1 MQPALRK
8 VKILKAVV
16 EMYIATGEP
25 VGSKALCTELDF
37 PVSSATVRN
46 EMAELAEQGLLTQPH
61 TSAGRIPSA
70 DGFRLYVSRLM
81 DRKFISDKTKAFIST
96 SLDAA
101 ADDPEKILRRA
112 CDILSGVLHAAVLT
126 TTPSSSEAR
135 IRSIKLVQT
144 GRQSGMIV
152 LITSTGLI
160 KNKLFKCD
168 YVLTAELIQVFEMS
182 LNKKLAGLPV
192 STLTPAFLQTLAI
205 EYGDLALLIPSVLA
219 AVYDACKDV
228 SGVNIAVSGKLNLIF
243 SDGHTLLSD
252 AALIRFL
259 NDEEELQ
266 SFVAGL
272 PCDSA
277 VLIGSDTKVSALE
290 DSGVTC
296 VPYTIQPLNG
306 GIVAA
311 VTPMRVDYA
320 FVLAVLEYSAEY
332 IGVLMRRLLMI
343 DDSV

>member
-16 EMYIATGEP
+16 ETYIATGEP
-25 VGSKALCTELDF
+25 VGSKALCAQLDF

-61 TSAGRIPSA
+61 TSAGRIPSP

-81 DRKFISDKTKAFIST
+81 DRKHISDKTKAYIST

-101 ADDPEKILRRA
+101 SDDPEKILRRA
-112 CDILSGVLHAAVLT
+112 CDTLSGVLHAAVLT

-135 IRSIKLVQT
+135 IRSIKFVQT
-144 GRQSGMIV
+144 GRQSCMAVIIV
-152 LITSTGLI
+152 STGLI

-168 YVLTAELIQVFEMS
+168 YVLTPELIQVFEIS
-182 LNKKLAGLPV
+182 LNRKLAGLPV
-192 STLTPAFLQTLAI
+192 STLTPAYLQTLAT
-205 EYGDLALLIPSVLA
+205 EFGDLALLIPSVLA
-219 AVYDACKDV
+219 AVYQACRDV
-228 SGVNIAVSGKLNLIF
+228 SGVSVAVSGKLNLIF
-243 SDGHTLLSD
+243 GDGHSLLSD

-259 NDEEELQ
+259 NDDDELRR
-266 SFVAGL
+266 FVGQL
-272 PCDSA
+272 PANSA
-277 VLIGSDTKVSALE
+277 VLIGNDTKISALE
-290 DSGVTC
+290 DSGVTS

-306 GIVAA
+306 GVVAA
-311 VTPMRVDYA
+311 VTPMRTDYA
-320 FVLAVLEYSAEY
+320 FVLAVLEYAAEY
-332 IGVLMRRLLMI
+332 IGLLMRRLLMI